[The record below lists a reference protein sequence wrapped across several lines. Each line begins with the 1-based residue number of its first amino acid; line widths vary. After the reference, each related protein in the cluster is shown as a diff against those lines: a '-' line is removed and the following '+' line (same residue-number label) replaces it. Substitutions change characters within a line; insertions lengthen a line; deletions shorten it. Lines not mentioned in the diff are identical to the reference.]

1 VSQDFVTAGFRTR
14 YRFDD
19 GFQLDGATIRRILM
33 LDLAGI
39 MFSSVMML
47 FVIVRAVRLDQTQAW
62 FQTIKRKERPAAETT
77 RAWRRQS

>member
-1 VSQDFVTAGFRTR
+1 
-14 YRFDD
+14 
-19 GFQLDGATIRRILM
+19 M

-47 FVIVRAVRLDQTQAW
+47 FVIVRAVRLNQTQAW
-62 FQTIKRKERPAAETT
+62 FQTIKRKERPAAETI